1 MEKAI
6 GKEEKLNEKQ
16 LRILRAAL
24 QYFDEELC
32 PHGAEAIEVYLPSVT
47 PEEVQALRAE
57 LDEAQVRYV
66 DPDALKPQAGA
77 GRVAVLV
84 APSQAR

>member
-1 MEKAI
+1 M
-6 GKEEKLNEKQ
+6 
-16 LRILRAAL
+16 

-32 PHGAEAIEVYLPSVT
+32 PHGAEAIEDYLPGESVT
-47 PEEVQALRAE
+47 PEEVQELRAE

-66 DPDALKPQAGA
+66 APEALLPHAGS

-84 APSQAR
+84 TPSKAR